1 MAELPERC
9 YGKSVRLL
17 LTVGLKSNSD
27 LQQYYV
33 ANQNP
38 DVLEAHIYNIA
49 TSTFNWIGGEPSSTS
64 KNTEKTRVIVK
75 EKVPKGHI
83 TIRKVDETGKAL
95 QNGKFQITALE
106 DIRSASGNIL
116 LRAGTVAD
124 TIVTGG
130 NGTAISKDIYLGKYK
145 VSEVR
150 PPEGYAISRQ
160 VFEANLSKTEPEKAI
175 LVRNQKMHLY
185 IKKVTETEEA
195 GGNRPPIV
203 YRRQQYLP
211 DMF

>member
-1 MAELPERC
+1 MLQ
-9 YGKSVRLL
+9 VL
-17 LTVGLKSNSD
+17 LTGSEENL
-27 LQQYYV
+27 L
-33 ANQNP
+33 P
-38 DVLEAHIYNIA
+38 H
-49 TSTFNWIGGEPSSTS
+49 T

-124 TIVTGG
+124 TIVTDR

-175 LVRNQKMHLY
+175 LSESENASVHQKSNRNGRSRRKSSPMKRKIRYGKAVQMQIRREQHTQQTKNGLIKIGRAVTCNILY
-185 IKKVTETEEA
+185 TGDSSTCRICF
-195 GGNRPPIV
+195 R
-203 YRRQQYLP
+203 
-211 DMF
+211 